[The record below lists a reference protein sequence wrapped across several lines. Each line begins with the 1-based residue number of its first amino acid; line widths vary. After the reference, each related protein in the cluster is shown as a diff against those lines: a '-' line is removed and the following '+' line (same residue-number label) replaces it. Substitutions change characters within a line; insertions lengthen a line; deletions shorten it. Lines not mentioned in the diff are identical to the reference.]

1 MLARTDHDF
10 VLGEVRPSRRGQKR
24 RRVQWLRSLFRR
36 PGRVV
41 VGATAAAVG
50 VGILV
55 NALALQ
61 GGPHPAPLFRPA
73 ADTART
79 SAPVAFTPAARPL
92 PPSRP
97 PEMAQAGPAG
107 SAPSTAA
114 AATTARA
121 IPAPVPRDPIADML
135 RGASNPVP
143 PAIIEPN
150 KAVLGAQ
157 RALNKLGYG
166 PIKPDG
172 LAGPG
177 TRQAIERF
185 ERDRKLPV
193 TGEPSGR
200 TGRELATASGI
211 PLD

>member
-1 MLARTDHDF
+1 
-10 VLGEVRPSRRGQKR
+10 
-24 RRVQWLRSLFRR
+24 
-36 PGRVV
+36 
-41 VGATAAAVG
+41 
-50 VGILV
+50 
-55 NALALQ
+55 
-61 GGPHPAPLFRPA
+61 
-73 ADTART
+73 
-79 SAPVAFTPAARPL
+79 
-92 PPSRP
+92 
-97 PEMAQAGPAG
+97 MAQAGPAG

-114 AATTARA
+114 AATPARA

-135 RGASNPVP
+135 RSASNPVP

-193 TGEPSGR
+193 TGDLTPR
-200 TGRELATASGI
+200 VTRELSALSGI
-211 PLD
+211 AVP

>member
-73 ADTART
+73 ADSAKSSALVA
-79 SAPVAFTPAARPL
+79 SAPAAKPL

-97 PEMAQAGPAG
+97 QDLSQA
-107 SAPSTAA
+107 APAA
-114 AATTARA
+114 ANPVAAASPSAAKA
-121 IPAPVPRDPIADML
+121 IPAPVARDPIADML
-135 RGASNPVP
+135 RGGSNPVP
-143 PAIIEPN
+143 PASIEPN
-150 KAVLGAQ
+150 KVVLGAQ

-177 TRQAIERF
+177 TRQAIEKF

-193 TGEPSGR
+193 TGEPTGR

>member
-61 GGPHPAPLFRPA
+61 GGPHPAPLFKPA
-73 ADTART
+73 ADTAR
-79 SAPVAFTPAARPL
+79 SSVLASGPAARPL

-97 PEMAQAGPAG
+97 QDISQSASASASPVAAA
-107 SAPSTAA
+107 SAPAV
-114 AATTARA
+114 R
-121 IPAPVPRDPIADML
+121 IPAPIPRDPIADML
-135 RGASNPVP
+135 KGGSNPVP
-143 PAIIEPN
+143 PASIEPN
-150 KAVLGAQ
+150 RAVLGAQ

-185 ERDRKLPV
+185 ERDRKLPL

-200 TGRELATASGI
+200 TGRDLATASGI